1 MSWKVLSVVG
11 LPVLEERVVHRY
23 SDGTEVKDKM
33 ATGEVDRKE
42 PGDSI
47 TKKELD
53 EAGQSANDIESL
65 IASGAIEEA

>member
-1 MSWKVLSVVG
+1 MVEAAGDAGRQEVRVEG
-11 LPVLEERVVHRY
+11 EER
-23 SDGTEVKDKM
+23 

-47 TKKELD
+47 TKKEMD